1 KTAAYIRQTGYAPV
15 SDGVIH
21 IAFRSTPEEK
31 LIIRRD
37 GRDRCAD
44 NLRKARMPVSP
55 WRALPFIL
63 VALIMLGA
71 PVAHASVV
79 GSDGSSRAPRAA
91 ATQDDE
97 QSVKGTLHKP
107 NGDPLPDVTVTV

>member
-1 KTAAYIRQTGYAPV
+1 SPFASDQLAVLPVLRHVINTGLFGYDSAKTAAYSRQTGYAPV

-55 WRALPFIL
+55 WRALPLIL

-71 PVAHASVV
+71 PVAHASAV
-79 GSDGSSRAPRAA
+79 GS
-91 ATQDDE
+91 
-97 QSVKGTLHKP
+97 
-107 NGDPLPDVTVTV
+107 